1 MLLKENQ
8 INSIKDKKI
17 TSVKNFIN
25 NTKIYDFNLLS
36 NLLEENKVESI
47 ITGDSKMGR
56 ILESIFQI
64 KGIKL
69 LFNEFNI
76 VFDFLLKTFRYPYHP
91 HDDVDLFF
99 SFVTQIGPPHIDE
112 EDVFIIGLKGTTI
125 YRIYDKEITDHT
137 IEEGDLIFIPRG
149 LKHKVIGMTP
159 RIIASI
165 GYHG

>member
-76 VFDFLLKTFRYPYHP
+76 V
-91 HDDVDLFF
+91 
-99 SFVTQIGPPHIDE
+99 
-112 EDVFIIGLKGTTI
+112 
-125 YRIYDKEITDHT
+125 
-137 IEEGDLIFIPRG
+137 IF
-149 LKHKVIGMTP
+149 
-159 RIIASI
+159 
-165 GYHG
+165 Y